1 MYNNKEGWYKIIN
14 MDKFLSPVDEHM
26 KSFKDGFVNYKSSLE
41 LKAIRYCDWNKH
53 VVKWSLEPFAIKY
66 LKPSDGKY
74 HRYYIDFVIEFTSG
88 EKFLVEVK
96 SEGETKPPRKPSKKT
111 EKSINNYQKAIITYH
126 INQAKWKAAKEFA
139 TFNNMKFIILTE
151 KQLKN

>member
-1 MYNNKEGWYKIIN
+1 VYNNKEGWYKIIN

>member
-1 MYNNKEGWYKIIN
+1 

-139 TFNNMKFIILTE
+139 TFNNLKFIILTE